1 MTIVSKS
8 ALGFAVAIVLTL
20 SLGVAGEPERK
31 VQATKTLSKDLVV
44 HEWGTFST
52 FSGSDGKNLKFYPY
66 DNDLPEFVH
75 GYKDAR
81 SKEGPR
87 GGLISLETPVVYFY
101 SDKPLKASVH
111 VDFPKG
117 VLTEWYP
124 DAARTD
130 NNLEW
135 KGIEV
140 LPGEKLRLLN
150 EKRESRYYAARET
163 DSCPLR
169 VTFYKEGGTH
179 VENEQLLFYRGVG
192 DFVMPLAVQAHGE
205 GKFTVNWRGP
215 QLAEECLL
223 IQVKAGKIRFQPFKM
238 SELAKSSYRADVQIS
253 SQDSSEEKL
262 SATLVQRLTKLGLYE
277 KEAKAMVKT
286 WKSAWFGE
294 EGTRVLYF
302 LPGEMTEEL
311 LPLRV
316 EPKPKTVLRVL
327 VGRHDVLTPEGEKQI
342 DKLVTTFNRP
352 GEEKTPAQQAAW
364 QELCKLGRYR
374 DAVLTQAEARLEH
387 RR

>member
-1 MTIVSKS
+1 MHIASKS
-8 ALGFAVAIVLTL
+8 ALGLVAVVVLTL
-20 SLGVAGEPERK
+20 PWSMAAEPERK
-31 VQATKTLSKDLVV
+31 GQVAKAPTKDLVV

-75 GYKDAR
+75 GYKAAR
-81 SKEGPR
+81 SKEGPK

-101 SDKPLKASVH
+101 SEKPLKASVS

-130 NNLEW
+130 KKLEW

-150 EKRESRYYAARET
+150 EKQESRYYAARET

-169 VTFYKEGGTH
+169 VTTHKEDGTH
-179 VENEQLLFYRGVG
+179 TENEQLLFYRGVG
-192 DFVMPLAVQAHGE
+192 DFEMPLSVQAQGE
-205 GKFTVNWRGP
+205 GKFTVNWSGP
-215 QLAEECLL
+215 QLADECLL
-223 IQVKAGKIRFQPFKM
+223 IQVKAGKIRFQPFGM
-238 SELAKSSYRADVQIS
+238 TERAKCSFRAEVQMP

-262 SATLVQRLTKLGLYE
+262 SANLVQRLTRLGLFE

-316 EPKPKTVLRVL
+316 EPKPKSILRVL
-327 VGRHDVLTPEGEKQI
+327 VGRHDMLTPERERQI
-342 DKLVTTFNRP
+342 DKLVTIVNRP
-352 GEEKTPAQQAAW
+352 GEEKTTDQRAAW
-364 QELCKLGRYR
+364 QELCELGRYR
-374 DAVLTQAEARLEH
+374 DAALTQAERRLEH
-387 RR
+387 K